1 MAANP
6 GLTKLHK
13 VYFDLVKSP
22 LKKAHYKEM
31 KYDEK
36 DFTVSLKNFKEYFEK
51 YYDENLPTI
60 QLSGATYLT
69 VLFNK

>member
-1 MAANP
+1 
-6 GLTKLHK
+6 
-13 VYFDLVKSP
+13 
-22 LKKAHYKEM
+22 M